1 MLDWYEMP
9 AHSSQTDLMEAIP
22 EELIDEELFVLALFI
37 LARSPEFN
45 TAPPD
50 DNPEPIDM
58 RMTEN
63 NTSGERASP

>member
-9 AHSSQTDLMEAIP
+9 AHPCQTDLAEEIP
-22 EELIDEELFVLALFI
+22 AELIDEELFVLALFI

-50 DNPEPIDM
+50 DNPEPIEM
-58 RMTEN
+58 RMAEN
-63 NTSGERASP
+63 NTGGERASP

>member
-50 DNPEPIDM
+50 DNPESIDR
-58 RMTEN
+58 RMPEN
-63 NTSGERASP
+63 NTGGERTSP